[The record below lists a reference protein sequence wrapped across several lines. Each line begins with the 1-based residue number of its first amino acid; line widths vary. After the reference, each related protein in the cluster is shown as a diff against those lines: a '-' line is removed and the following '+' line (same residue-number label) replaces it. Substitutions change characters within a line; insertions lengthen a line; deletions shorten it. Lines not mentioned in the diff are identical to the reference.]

1 MWPLLFYFWA
11 SIACG
16 LLLWQ
21 FARYVLLTQQ
31 LKRKAAPNGAL
42 EPVSVVIAAH
52 NAAANLDQNLPLILE
67 QRYPNFEVWVINNG
81 STDASVAVLKKW
93 QENYPQNLKVLHLAK
108 ANKKAAL
115 QAGIQKAAHN
125 NLVFTD
131 ADCQPAS
138 EQWLNEMAQGLATY
152 DLVLG
157 YGPLTGSGFTSA
169 LSQWETWQTA
179 GLYYRAALK
188 DEPYM
193 GVGRNM
199 AYRKSLFNKVG
210 GYASHENLRSGDDD
224 LLVQA
229 AKKAKANIGLIWAQ
243 ECFMFSHAPKNL
255 GQWWR
260 QKRRHFATA
269 NHYAPADKWKLAAEG
284 SAQLLLY
291 LLLPFALLVNAPLT
305 VFIFLTRYFL
315 SLAIALPL
323 ARHFKVQKVIWL
335 FPVYEVTWAILAT
348 ALQIKNTLAGKPKNW

>member
-1 MWPLLFYFWA
+1 MWPVLFYVWV

-16 LLLWQ
+16 LMLWQ
-21 FARYVLLTQQ
+21 FARYVFLTQQ

-81 STDASVAVLKKW
+81 SSDVSAAVLKKW
-93 QENYPQNLKVLHLAK
+93 QEKYPQRLKVLHLAK

-115 QAGIQKAAHN
+115 QAGIQKAEHN

-131 ADCQPAS
+131 ADCQPS
-138 EQWLNEMAQGLATY
+138 SDQWLKEMAQGLATY

-169 LSQWETWQTA
+169 LGKWETWQTA
-179 GLYYRAALK
+179 GLYYTAALK
-188 DEPYM
+188 GEPYM
-193 GVGRNM
+193 GVGRNV

-210 GYASHENLRSGDDD
+210 GFASHENLRGGDDD

-229 AKKAKANIGLIWAQ
+229 AKKVNAKVGLVWSQ
-243 ECFMFSHAPKNL
+243 ESFVYSSAPKSM
-255 GQWWR
+255 GRWWR

-269 NHYAPADKWKLAAEG
+269 NQYAPSDKWKLAFEG
-284 SAQLLLY
+284 GAQLLFY
-291 LLLPFALLVNAPLT
+291 LLLPLALIGNTPFT
-305 VFIFLTRYFL
+305 VLIFFMRYFL
-315 SLAIALPL
+315 SMAIVLPL
-323 ARHFKVQKVIWL
+323 ARHFKAQKVIWL
-335 FPVYEVTWAILAT
+335 FPVYEATWAILAT